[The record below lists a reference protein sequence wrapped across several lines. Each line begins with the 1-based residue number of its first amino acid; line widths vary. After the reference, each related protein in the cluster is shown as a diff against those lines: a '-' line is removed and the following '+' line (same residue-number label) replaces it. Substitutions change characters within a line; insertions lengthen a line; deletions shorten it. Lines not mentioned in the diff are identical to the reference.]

1 MKNTTSERKKKTTG
15 AGFWLWGFGAIAMG
29 VLVGIGILFWY
40 TPRAYKPVQAKNTK
54 YVSLHLTHEL
64 GQEFHNEV
72 QKGKAFDLIIPQ
84 SEFNDIISQ
93 EFQPQQFGDVSFS
106 EPYVI
111 FLDQS
116 ILLMGTLVYEG
127 VSSVISIT
135 TLPTMDSDGKINMN
149 IQSVRLGM
157 VPVTTL
163 VTKLAQKIFDD
174 NRSSFEGD
182 VKAEENVQAIIRN
195 EPFDPIF
202 LFSTEYCEYWVR
214 VSKFSL
220 RQGSLNLTLLPE
232 GV

>member
-1 MKNTTSERKKKTTG
+1 
-15 AGFWLWGFGAIAMG
+15 
-29 VLVGIGILFWY
+29 
-40 TPRAYKPVQAKNTK
+40 
-54 YVSLHLTHEL
+54 
-64 GQEFHNEV
+64 
-72 QKGKAFDLIIPQ
+72 
-84 SEFNDIISQ
+84 
-93 EFQPQQFGDVSFS
+93 
-106 EPYVI
+106 
-111 FLDQS
+111 
-116 ILLMGTLVYEG
+116 MGTLVYEG

-135 TLPTMDSDGKINMN
+135 ALPTMEPDGKINLN

-220 RQGSLNLTLLPE
+220 RQGSLKLTLLPE
-232 GV
+232 EV